1 MKHLDAFGVVID
13 TSKLLRDEEGIK
25 YYKVLGLRV
34 IDLISG
40 EIENRLSDFSDVY
53 LTYDDVT
60 DAYVGYDSS
69 SRDWNFYSEFDG
81 QPLVG
86 YYPCASLY
94 DISTGEVDGIWG
106 AEVYYKISSL
116 LYLELSLIT
125 GNLRYIHGL
134 GAIKLTEDWDDE
146 GAYTDTLG
154 GGIINR
160 GTELFTSLLDKE
172 TGTIIFDTTVC
183 VFDNKNS
190 VLLPKGCK
198 YLDIGE
204 DSKIDKLVCN
214 KEIEYIEIHNGFQL
228 KTVYIS
234 KESSKEFI
242 CNFIRNLGYASRG
255 SFRSNKLQLDAT
267 RFLELLEVLDIDE
280 AFEFC
285 HEPENKEIVGE
296 ILKRVEI
303 IVY

>member
-94 DISTGEVDGIWG
+94 DISTGEVDGIW
-106 AEVYYKISSL
+106 VR
-116 LYLELSLIT
+116 
-125 GNLRYIHGL
+125 RYT
-134 GAIKLTEDWDDE
+134 IKYHHC
-146 GAYTDTLG
+146 YT
-154 GGIINR
+154 
-160 GTELFTSLLDKE
+160 
-172 TGTIIFDTTVC
+172 
-183 VFDNKNS
+183 
-190 VLLPKGCK
+190 
-198 YLDIGE
+198 
-204 DSKIDKLVCN
+204 
-214 KEIEYIEIHNGFQL
+214 
-228 KTVYIS
+228 
-234 KESSKEFI
+234 
-242 CNFIRNLGYASRG
+242 
-255 SFRSNKLQLDAT
+255 
-267 RFLELLEVLDIDE
+267 
-280 AFEFC
+280 
-285 HEPENKEIVGE
+285 
-296 ILKRVEI
+296 
-303 IVY
+303 